1 MTEREEKFTDRVTRL
16 VRQVKSWTEP
26 HEWVTKEYP
35 KKMRDGARQLFVVPS
50 LFLQKG
56 PARVLLDPIAFD
68 VPGSDAVVDLYL
80 MPAYDDLAS
89 LYLIGGEWMIHYP
102 LAAGDQETPSMQ
114 EADSLSLNE
123 TTINDVLD
131 SIAAH
136 AESSI

>member
-1 MTEREEKFTDRVTRL
+1 MACEG
-16 VRQVKSWTEP
+16 WP
-26 HEWVTKEYP
+26 HVSFYSTN
-35 KKMRDGARQLFVVPS
+35 DGEGFGGNYFGTGESVLKHS

-89 LYLIGGEWMIHYP
+89 LYLAGGEWTIHYP
-102 LAAGDQETPSMQ
+102 LPASAKEAPFMEETKSR
-114 EADSLSLNE
+114 SLNE
-123 TTINDVLD
+123 ITINEILD